1 MVLCMT
7 RFKAQL
13 LAAALLCGTT
23 FMPAGGQAHP
33 HVWVT
38 GAATLKFDSDKL
50 VKVGMRWTFDT
61 FFSQVLTGDF
71 DKDKD
76 GKFSP
81 EETKAMFDQ
90 VFTSLK
96 DYGFFT
102 HFRVDDNEVL
112 FSGAENFST
121 ALDNGDLVYVFDLI
135 LAQPID
141 PAHTKVQFAVFDPTI
156 YVDIILG
163 GDKPVTIEGAAAA
176 KCKADFSTAE
186 GVESQGAFI
195 TPQLVTLTCA

>member
-1 MVLCMT
+1 MT

-13 LAAALLCGTT
+13 LAAAAMCGTALT
-23 FMPAGGQAHP
+23 PVGGQAHP

-38 GAATLKFDSDKL
+38 GAATLKFESDKL

-112 FSGAENFST
+112 FTGAENFST
-121 ALDNGDLVYVFDLI
+121 ALDNGDLVYVFDLK

-141 PAHTKVQFAVFDPTI
+141 PAHSKVQFAVFDPTI

-163 GDKPVTIEGAAAA
+163 GDKPVTIEGPAAA
-176 KCKADFSTAE
+176 KCKADFGTAE
-186 GVESQGAFI
+186 GVENQGAFI
-195 TPQLVTLTCA
+195 TPQLVTLSCN